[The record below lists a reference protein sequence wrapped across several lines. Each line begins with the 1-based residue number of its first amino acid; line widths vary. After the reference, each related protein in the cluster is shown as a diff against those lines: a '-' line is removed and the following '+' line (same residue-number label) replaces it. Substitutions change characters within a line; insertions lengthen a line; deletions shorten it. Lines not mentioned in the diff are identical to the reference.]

1 MKIKLPKDVHI
12 LKGGKEFSLIDENIG
27 KILKNRSLAKLC
39 KKIGLVLKI
48 KSGLIIRS
56 IKKDREKNFKKIYD
70 VEVAFGDGFPFFYVS
85 AGNSRKKI
93 AWMHSDVL
101 EKDYS
106 ARYYKQLKKILPEMN
121 LCIAVSDKVSESY
134 QKKYRVKRITV
145 INNVINDQEII
156 EKAEINENVS
166 FDNEQLNFIS
176 VGRLD
181 YSKNYEMLFRVVKRL
196 IDEGYDFKTYIVGDG
211 AERENLNAMI
221 KKYNMA
227 DSFILLG
234 KKDNPYPYVKKSD
247 LFLLSS
253 RYEGL
258 PTVIIEALI
267 LHVPCL
273 STEVGGIHEILNN
286 SIGVISKNDEEK
298 FYIELKKLLDD
309 KEKIKRLKDNLKDY
323 KYDNE
328 SIIESVEKI
337 LDDAGVINE

>member
-1 MKIKLPKDVHI
+1 MKIELPKDVHI
-12 LKGGKEFSLIDENIG
+12 IKGGKEFSLIDENVR
-27 KILKNRSLAKLC
+27 KILKNRSLVKLC
-39 KKIGLVLKI
+39 KKIDLVLRI
-48 KSGLIIRS
+48 KSGLIMRS
-56 IKKDREKNFKKIYD
+56 IKKDREKNLKKTYD

-85 AGNSRKKI
+85 AGDSRKRI

-101 EKDYS
+101 VRDYS
-106 ARYYKQLKKILPEMN
+106 ARYYKQLKKILPELD
-121 LCIAVSDKVSESY
+121 LCIAVSNKVSESY
-134 QKKYRVKRITV
+134 QKKYGVSRITV
-145 INNVINDQEII
+145 INNVIDDQKII
-156 EKAEINENVS
+156 KKAEIKEDIS
-166 FDNEQLNFIS
+166 FSNEQLNFIS

-196 IDEGYDFKTYIVGDG
+196 INDGYDFKTYIIGDG

-221 KKYNMA
+221 KKDNMA

-234 KKDNPYPYVKKSD
+234 RKDNPYPYVKKSD

-273 STEVGGIHEILNN
+273 STEVAGIHEILNS
-286 SIGVISKNDEEK
+286 SIGVISENNEEK